1 MESGAA
7 LIIGGDVSGAQEEER
22 LGTIKKKQ
30 ERGAF
35 IPCAEQESMYNSKN
49 L

>member
-1 MESGAA
+1 MEVMCLELRKKRDWGAA
-7 LIIGGDVSGAQEEER
+7 R
-22 LGTIKKKQ
+22 GTIKKKQ

-35 IPCAEQESMYNSKN
+35 IPCTEQESMYNSKN